1 MEEANNIQTN
11 CNIDEVQAIA
21 WGKKKKFEHITARPE
36 TFSRFRRLREGYNF
50 PGLRS
55 DNAFLEELIR
65 VYEMRLAFL
74 EKKRLEVK
82 KYGYCLYA

>member
-1 MEEANNIQTN
+1 MEEANDIQTN
-11 CNIDEVQAIA
+11 CNLDEVAA
-21 WGKKKKFEHITARPE
+21 LKEKKWEHLPVRPE

-65 VYEMRLAFL
+65 VYEMRLAYL